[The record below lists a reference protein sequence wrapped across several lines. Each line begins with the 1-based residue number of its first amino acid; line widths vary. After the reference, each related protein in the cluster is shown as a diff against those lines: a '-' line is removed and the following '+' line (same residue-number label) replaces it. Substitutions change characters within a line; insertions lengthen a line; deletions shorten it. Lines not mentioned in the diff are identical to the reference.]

1 MENNKKKKKGLFA
14 RYFEGT
20 GKGVKKEP
28 FAERNFKNFFKI
40 YGRNLSR
47 MFSVNLYYIIGN
59 FPFFLF
65 LLTLSGNVTD
75 QSFAPTSSLYPAL
88 NGMTAVSGFDP
99 VTLAWNGVH
108 GVQQQMQVMT
118 PLAYTCLGLSALVF
132 LTWGLVNVGT
142 TYILRN
148 IVKGEPIFIWED
160 FWYAVKRNL
169 RQGLIYGIIDLGLM
183 LLLGYDIVFFFNNMG
198 VSFMMSMLF
207 YVTLIAAILYF
218 VMRFYVYILMVTFDL
233 SIYKLMKNAL
243 IFAIL
248 GFKRN
253 ILAFIGILLSLVV
266 TYSLCLIFLPLGII
280 LPFIILFGSGA
291 FMGAYAAYPKIK
303 QVMIDP
309 YYPEEEKVYE
319 EEPIFRDD
327 VR

>member
-1 MENNKKKKKGLFA
+1 
-14 RYFEGT
+14 
-20 GKGVKKEP
+20 
-28 FAERNFKNFFKI
+28 
-40 YGRNLSR
+40 
-47 MFSVNLYYIIGN
+47 
-59 FPFFLF
+59 
-65 LLTLSGNVTD
+65 
-75 QSFAPTSSLYPAL
+75 
-88 NGMTAVSGFDP
+88 
-99 VTLAWNGVH
+99 
-108 GVQQQMQVMT
+108 
-118 PLAYTCLGLSALVF
+118 
-132 LTWGLVNVGT
+132 
-142 TYILRN
+142 
-148 IVKGEPIFIWED
+148 
-160 FWYAVKRNL
+160 
-169 RQGLIYGIIDLGLM
+169 
-183 LLLGYDIVFFFNNMG
+183 
-198 VSFMMSMLF
+198 
-207 YVTLIAAILYF
+207 
-218 VMRFYVYILMVTFDL
+218 MRFYVYILMVTFDL

-291 FMGAYAAYPKIK
+291 FMAAYAAYPKIK